1 MRRSQKMFLWVLLFL
16 SLHAYAVEPAPSTAP
31 ANSTASTAEV
41 STSAAAGNSDNNQN
55 ITFNSGSP
63 LGKSTLVTTGSANLG
78 GFSGSFSSDYCGS
91 TVQAGV
97 GGLGFGV
104 SGGMARIDNTCVM
117 LRTFERTQQAAS
129 ALMQIDPVGSE
140 KLRRASIA
148 ILAEIDPKIKLIYE
162 KHGLLDANGI
172 GLVGKVYDVN
182 AKTNV
187 SADVK
192 PNNEPKMDSTPNAD
206 AKVGGSH
213 SQGKPKNELRV
224 EKIPDVNA
232 KVGGSHSQGK
242 PNIEPQMEVIA
253 LPVTPVISSS
263 ESSDNPKPQSLWE
276 RLKSCVKAQF
286 SGTP

>member
-1 MRRSQKMFLWVLLFL
+1 MKRTQKIFLWILLFL
-16 SLHAYAVEPAPSTAP
+16 SLHAYAVEPAT
-31 ANSTASTAEV
+31 STASTAEV
-41 STSAAAGNSDNNQN
+41 ATTAQAGNSDNNQN
-55 ITFNSGSP
+55 INFNTASP
-63 LGKSTLVTTGSANLG
+63 LPKTTLVTTGSANLA

-129 ALMQIDPVGSE
+129 ALIQIDPIASE

-172 GLVGKVYDVN
+172 GLVGKTYDVN
-182 AKTNV
+182 AKTKI

-192 PNNEPKMDSTPNAD
+192 PNNEPQADSITN

-213 SQGKPKNELRV
+213 SQGKPKNEL
-224 EKIPDVNA
+224 
-232 KVGGSHSQGK
+232 QG
-242 PNIEPQMEVIA
+242 EVIA
-253 LPVTPVISSS
+253 PPVTPVISSS
-263 ESSDNPKPQSLWE
+263 ESSDNPKSKSLWD
-276 RLKSCVKAQF
+276 RIKSLIKI
-286 SGTP
+286 